1 MAEKTTI
8 KVLIDGKIMTLSGYE
23 TEEYLQ
29 RVSFYLNSKI
39 EELKGLSGSNR
50 LSQETKSSL
59 LALNLA
65 DDYFKARSRAE
76 SLERD
81 IEDKDRDAYADKQ
94 QLISLQMQ
102 IEKLQKELQTQNEK
116 MQKEMERLRGRQQNG
131 H

>member
-39 EELKGLSGSNR
+39 EELKGLSGYNR

>member
-39 EELKGLSGSNR
+39 EELKGLAGYNR

-59 LALNLA
+59 LALNIA
-65 DDYFKARSRAE
+65 DDYFKAKSLAE

-81 IEDKDRDAYADKQ
+81 IEDKDRDAYANKQ
-94 QLISLQMQ
+94 QLISLQV
-102 IEKLQKELQTQNEK
+102 QNEK
-116 MQKEMERLRGRQQNG
+116 LTKELERLRGKQQHG

>member
-39 EELKGLSGSNR
+39 EELKGLEGYNR

-59 LALNLA
+59 LALNIA
-65 DDYFKARSRAE
+65 DDQFKARERVQA
-76 SLERD
+76 LERD
-81 IEDKDRDAYADKQ
+81 LEDKDRDAYENKQ
-94 QLISLQMQ
+94 QMITLQM
-102 IEKLQKELQTQNEK
+102 EFDKLKKENAVLR
-116 MQKEMERLRGRQQNG
+116 ERLSRG